1 MLILHHM
8 RALSTNILANH
19 PAYQKL
25 MSTYNELLKRDGKVN
40 NKKFYEDIILAEIPE
55 YTMTSWYHFLK
66 RFKTE
71 AGIVPISV
79 PMASA
84 PVAVGDVGA
93 ELKKTFL
100 SNSEATQNSIA
111 AALNLSA
118 TALQE
123 IIDNPTLLST
133 EKRAELF
140 LKVMKAQDSRVK
152 AIGTIRADNRDQ
164 ERFDRAMDSSAY
176 G

>member
-1 MLILHHM
+1 M

-25 MSTYNELLKRDGKVN
+25 MTAYNELLKRDGKVN
-40 NKKFYEDIILAEIPE
+40 NKKFYEDVILPEIPE

-79 PMASA
+79 PTAHA
-84 PVAVGDVGA
+84 PVAIGEVGA
-93 ELKKTFL
+93 ELKRTFL
-100 SNSEATQNSIA
+100 SNSEATQSAIA
-111 AALNLSA
+111 SALNLSA
-118 TALQE
+118 EALQE
-123 IIDNPTLLST
+123 IIENPTLLST

-152 AIGTIRADNRDQ
+152 AVGTIRADNREQ
-164 ERFDRAMDSSAY
+164 ERFDRAFDNASY

>member
-1 MLILHHM
+1 MLLLHHM
-8 RALSTNILANH
+8 KALSTNILANH

-25 MSTYNELLKRDGKVN
+25 MTAYNELLKRDGKVN
-40 NKKFYEDIILAEIPE
+40 NKKFYEDVILAEIPE

-79 PMASA
+79 PTAHA
-84 PVAVGDVGA
+84 PVAIGEVGA
-93 ELKKTFL
+93 ELKRTFL
-100 SNSEATQNSIA
+100 SNSEATQRAIA
-111 AALNLSA
+111 SALNLSA
-118 TALQE
+118 EALQE
-123 IIDNPTLLST
+123 IIENPTLLST

-152 AIGTIRADNRDQ
+152 AVGTIRADNREQ
-164 ERFDRAMDSSAY
+164 ERFDRAFDNASY